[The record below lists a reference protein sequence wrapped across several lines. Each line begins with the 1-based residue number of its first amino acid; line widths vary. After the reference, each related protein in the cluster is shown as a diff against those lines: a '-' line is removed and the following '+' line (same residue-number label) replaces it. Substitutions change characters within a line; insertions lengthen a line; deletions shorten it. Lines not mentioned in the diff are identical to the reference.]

1 MNSVRLGIIGMGN
14 MGRFHADYLL
24 AGKVPPPPSWAR
36 FGDDLQGAQELATR
50 GGARAGAGRGGEG
63 GEEGAGEEGAEE
75 EGAGEE
81 GAAEAPPLRPR
92 APLKLETAR
101 SILSSGSILSPF
113 SAAASSTASPLL
125 SSDNSSG

>member
-1 MNSVRLGIIGMGN
+1 MKFSPGDGAGCGGASELDVS
-14 MGRFHADYLL
+14 ALL
-24 AGKVPPPPSWAR
+24 AGQVPPPPSGAR
-36 FGDDLQGAQELATR
+36 FVDDLQGAQELATR